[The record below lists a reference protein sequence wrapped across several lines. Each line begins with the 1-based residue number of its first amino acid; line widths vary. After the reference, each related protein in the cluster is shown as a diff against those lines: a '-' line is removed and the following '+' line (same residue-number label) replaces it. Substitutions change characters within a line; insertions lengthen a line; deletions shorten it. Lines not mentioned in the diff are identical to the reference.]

1 MRTVMTGLALMV
13 SASTAVTAEPT
24 KFQATLAGHAVL
36 NATQIIVAND
46 NNFPFSAG
54 REPQKQDDNE
64 FILLDVAEFLRAR

>member
-46 NNFPFSAG
+46 NNFPFSADAS
-54 REPQKQDDNE
+54 R
-64 FILLDVAEFLRAR
+64 RSRTTTSSSCSM